1 MNSSIQDL
9 ACFVR
14 YPHDFH
20 IDVYVNDVHQPR
32 VSWFDERFSNSIR
45 FILPTKLVVLDVNG
59 GPVTPDLDRIDIE
72 GRTARV
78 YLRA

>member
-1 MNSSIQDL
+1 
-9 ACFVR
+9 
-14 YPHDFH
+14 
-20 IDVYVNDVHQPR
+20 VYVNDVHQPH
-32 VSWFDERFSNSIR
+32 VSWFDEHFSNSIR

-59 GPVTPDLDRIDIE
+59 GSVTPDLDRIEIE